1 MAAKKKVA
9 RKTKRKTRKKIQAY
23 VFIDT
28 NIFLDFYRASNE
40 ASLSLLEKLER
51 VRDRVICT
59 YQVEMEFLKHRQ
71 KEICGISKQSI
82 VEQISSLPAVL
93 SDTQLS
99 DSVTRARKD
108 LKSKKAKLNK
118 NLLKLLKNPSD
129 DRVYNVL
136 EKVFRSESD
145 HVLTRDMDVKNKIK
159 RLARRRFQL
168 GYPPRKHDDTSM
180 GDSINWEWIIH
191 CASHLSGRFVI
202 VSRDSDYGCQYDRE
216 YFLNDQL
223 RHEFRGRVGKKS
235 LVYTQKLSE
244 ALGYLDVAV
253 TEKERKSEAE
263 EIVRPSTLEIAHQFQ
278 QRMAQIDAI
287 TSANIF
293 THPGS
298 GFLNLNERIKESQ
311 DRIGRLLAGIEKP
324 RIPLD
329 D

>member
-9 RKTKRKTRKKIQAY
+9 RKTRRKIRKKIQAY

-40 ASLSLLEKLER
+40 ASLSMLEKLER

-71 KEICGISKQSI
+71 REICGISKQSNL
-82 VEQISSLPAVL
+82 EQISGLPAVL

-99 DSVTRARKD
+99 ESVTRARKD
-108 LKSKKAKLNK
+108 LTSKKAKLNK
-118 NLLKLLKNPSD
+118 NLLKLLKNPSN

-191 CASHLSGRFVI
+191 CAARLSGRFVI
-202 VSRDSDYGCQYDRE
+202 VSRDSDFGCQYDKK

-223 RHEFRGRVGKKS
+223 RHEFRERVGQKS

-263 EIVRPSTLEIAHQFQ
+263 EIVRLSPLELAHQYQ
-278 QRMAQIDAI
+278 QRIAQINAI
-287 TSANIF
+287 AAASSF

-298 GFLNLNERIKESQ
+298 GFVNLNERIRENQ
-311 DRIGRLLAGIEKP
+311 DRMRLLADIGKP
-324 RIPLD
+324 RKLLD